1 MNSLEGQTLGFV
13 GLGLMGRPMCL
24 NLSQAGARM
33 IVHNRSRGVIDE
45 IRGPG
50 IEAAG
55 SPAEVARCAPTIVLM
70 LTDTKAVEQV
80 LFGADGLVEGL
91 QPGSLVIDMGTTAVT
106 TTREIAARLRR
117 HEVGF
122 IDAPVSGGQ
131 IGAVAGTL
139 AIMAGG
145 EPETIERAQP
155 LFEVLGSSFTHV
167 GGPGAGQVAKAAN
180 QVIVGLNIGAVAE
193 AIALVESAGV
203 DPAKVRQALMGGFAA
218 SRILEVHGQR
228 MIERTFEP
236 GAKITTQVK
245 DLEQAIELG
254 SLLGQRLPA
263 TELSLSLYRSLVD
276 RGQGGL
282 DHSALIKALQDED
295 ANLPDPSTG
304 PC

>member
-1 MNSLEGQTLGFV
+1 MSSLEGQTLGFI

-24 NLSQAGARM
+24 NLSQAGAHM

-50 IEAAG
+50 IEAAE
-55 SPAEVARCAPTIVLM
+55 SPAEVARSAPIMVLM

-80 LFGADGLVEGL
+80 LFGPDGLVEGL

-106 TTREIAARLRR
+106 NTRKIAAQLAANDIAF
-117 HEVGF
+117 V
-122 IDAPVSGGQ
+122 DAPVSGGQ

-145 EPETIERAQP
+145 EPDSIVRARP
-155 LFEVLGSSFTHV
+155 LFEVLGASFTHI
-167 GGPGAGQVAKAAN
+167 GDPGSGQVAKAAN

-193 AIALVESAGV
+193 ALALVESAGV

-228 MIERTFEP
+228 MIERRFEP
-236 GAKITTQVK
+236 GAKITTQCK
-245 DLEQAIELG
+245 DLQQAIELG
-254 SLLGQRLPA
+254 SEYGQRLPA
-263 TELSLSLYRSLVD
+263 TELNLSLYRSLVEH
-276 RGQGGL
+276 GQGGL
-282 DHSALIKALQDED
+282 DHSALIKALQR
-295 ANLPDPSTG
+295 APN
-304 PC
+304 